1 MPIGSKPVRTGF
13 CEIKGGYGL
22 TIKESM
28 QRIIRPYH
36 SIFRTKSIQD
46 LHECCASEHSLK
58 KVLGRFE
65 LVLFGIGAII
75 GTGIFVITGVA
86 AANYAGP
93 ALVVSFIIAGV
104 VCFFAA
110 LCYSE
115 FAAMVP
121 IAGSAYSYCYAS
133 LGEIWAW
140 IIGWDLILEYSVSV
154 SAVAVGWSGYV
165 TSLLADIGVILPA
178 SLVNPPGFNNGIVN
192 LPAMIIIALITLLL
206 IVGARQSAMVNN
218 IIVVVKVGI
227 ILLFLYL
234 GYSHVNPVN
243 WSDFMPFG
251 WSGVLT
257 GAAIVFFAYIG
268 FDAVSTTAEEVKNPQ
283 KDLPFGILV
292 SLLICTI
299 LYIAVAAVLTG
310 IVSYSTLNT
319 PAPVSFALEEL
330 GIHWGAA
337 LVSVGALLGIT
348 SVILVLLF
356 GQSRI
361 FFAMSRDGLLPAVF
375 RQVHPKFRT
384 PVRVTIFVGVVT
396 ALIAGFLPLQEI
408 AQLVN
413 VGTLAAFI
421 IVAAGVIML
430 RHTRPDLTRP
440 FKCPFVP
447 VVPLLCM
454 FSCAYLIYVLPT
466 LTHLRFVIWL
476 IIGLA
481 VYFVYSAK
489 HSRMAIARE
498 TGTKD

>member
-1 MPIGSKPVRTGF
+1 LK
-13 CEIKGGYGL
+13 IKGL
-22 TIKESM
+22 I
-28 QRIIRPYH
+28 QHIARPYH

-46 LHECCASEHSLK
+46 LHDCCAGEHRLK
-58 KVLGRFE
+58 RVLGPFE
-65 LVLFGIGAII
+65 LILFGIGAII

-86 AANYAGP
+86 AADYAGP

-104 VCFFAA
+104 VCLFAA
-110 LCYSE
+110 LSYSE

-121 IAGSAYSYCYAS
+121 IAGSAYSYSYAS

-165 TSLLADIGVILPA
+165 TSLLAEAGVNLPS
-178 SLVNPPGFNNGIVN
+178 SLVNPPGFNNGIINV
-192 LPAMIIIALITLLL
+192 PAMIIIALITMLL
-206 IVGARQSAMVNN
+206 VTGVKQSATVNN
-218 IIVVVKVGI
+218 IIVTIKIGI
-227 ILLFLYL
+227 VLLFLYL
-234 GYSHVNPVN
+234 GYSHINPVN
-243 WSDFMPFG
+243 YSNFIPFG
-251 WSGVLT
+251 WTGVIA

-268 FDAVSTTAEEVKNPQ
+268 FDAVSTTAEEVRNPQ

-310 IVSYSTLNT
+310 IVPYTTLNN
-319 PAPVSFALEEL
+319 PAPVSNALLAL
-330 GIHWGAA
+330 GIQWGAA

-361 FFAMSRDGLLPAVF
+361 FFAMSRDGLLPPAF
-375 RQVHPKFRT
+375 RQVHPKFNT
-384 PVRVTIFVGVVT
+384 PVRVTIFVGIVT
-396 ALIAGFLPLQEI
+396 ALIAGLLPLQDI

-421 IVAAGVIML
+421 IVSAGVIML
-430 RHTRPDLTRP
+430 RYTRPDIIRP
-440 FKCPFVP
+440 FRCPFVP
-447 VVPLLCM
+447 FVPLLCM
-454 FSCAYLIYVLPT
+454 FSCAYLIWVLPT

-481 VYFVYSAK
+481 IYFLYSAK
-489 HSRMAIARE
+489 HSRMAIAKE
-498 TGTKD
+498 NG

>member
-1 MPIGSKPVRTGF
+1 MKNIGDF
-13 CEIKGGYGL
+13 GL
-22 TIKESM
+22 KIRESI
-28 QRIIRPYH
+28 QRLIRPYH

-46 LHECCASEHSLK
+46 LHDCCAGDHQLK
-58 KVLGRFE
+58 RVLGPFE

-86 AANYAGP
+86 AATYSGP

-104 VCFFAA
+104 VCLFAA
-110 LCYSE
+110 LSYSE

-121 IAGSAYSYCYAS
+121 IAGSAYSYSYAS
-133 LGEIWAW
+133 LGELWAW

-165 TSLLADIGVILPA
+165 TSLLGEAGIILPV

-192 LPAMIIIALITLLL
+192 IPAMVIIAMITMLLITG
-206 IVGARQSAMVNN
+206 VRQSATVNN
-218 IIVVVKVGI
+218 IIVSVKIGI
-227 ILLFLYL
+227 VLLFVYL
-234 GYSHVNPVN
+234 GISHVNPMN
-243 WSDFMPFG
+243 WSNFMPFG
-251 WSGVLT
+251 WTGVLA

-268 FDAVSTTAEEVKNPQ
+268 FDAVSTMAEEVRNPQ

-292 SLLICTI
+292 SLIICTI
-299 LYIAVAAVLTG
+299 LYVAVAAVLTL
-310 IVSYSTLNT
+310 IVPYTTLNN
-319 PAPVSFALEEL
+319 PAPVSNALLEL
-330 GIHWGAA
+330 GITWGAA

-361 FFAMSRDGLLPAVF
+361 FFAMSRDGLLPAAF
-375 RQVHPKFRT
+375 KQVHPKFHT
-384 PVRVTIFVGVVT
+384 PVRVTIFVGIVT
-396 ALIAGFLPLQEI
+396 ALIAGLLPLQEI

-421 IVAAGVIML
+421 IVSGGVIML
-430 RHTRPDLTRP
+430 RYTRPDIIRP
-440 FKCPFVP
+440 FRCPFVP
-447 VVPLLCM
+447 VLPLLCM
-454 FSCAYLIYVLPT
+454 VSCAYLIYVLPT

-489 HSRMAIARE
+489 HSRLAIARE
-498 TGTKD
+498 QSDTS